1 MEYLKG
7 QKEEEAIKW
16 MDKAAEVAGMALCL
30 KAKCGTVIVKDN
42 EIIGKGY
49 NAPPLD
55 KEENRVCDKESG
67 PGKPNYDQT
76 CCMHA
81 EWRAI
86 MDALRTNPEKIKG
99 SKLYFTRVDEKG
111 EIKKSG
117 KPYCTVCS
125 RLALDAG
132 IDYFL
137 LWHDEGVCEYKTDE
151 YDRLSRQYTST
162 NMIKLGKYKHFK
174 GKEYEVV
181 GVAKHSE
188 TMEDL
193 VVYRA
198 LYDEGSLWVRP
209 LKMFLEEVEVNGKKV
224 PRFSFIG

>member
-1 MEYLKG
+1 MLRPLIRKRIG
-7 QKEEEAIKW
+7 FAIRSPVP
-16 MDKAAEVAGMALCL
+16 ASRITTRLVACTPNG
-30 KAKCGTVIVKDN
+30 
-42 EIIGKGY
+42 
-49 NAPPLD
+49 
-55 KEENRVCDKESG
+55 G
-67 PGKPNYDQT
+67 PS
-76 CCMHA
+76 
-81 EWRAI
+81 W
-86 MDALRTNPEKIKG
+86 DALRTNPEKIKG